1 MKIVLFNDNLDVI
14 QVIGSAENIVAD
26 GKNVS
31 WEGGEIRGITGDF
44 LILNDEVEVSYISSF
59 EELEPL
65 DKKEQFQNVDLE
77 QENKELKNRLEAAE
91 LAIIDLLDYL

>member
-44 LILNDEVEVSYISSF
+44 LILDDEVKITSF
-59 EELEPL
+59 EEMAHL
-65 DKKEQFQNVDLE
+65 DQKEQFQKVDLE
-77 QENKELKNRLEAAE
+77 QENKELKARLEAAE